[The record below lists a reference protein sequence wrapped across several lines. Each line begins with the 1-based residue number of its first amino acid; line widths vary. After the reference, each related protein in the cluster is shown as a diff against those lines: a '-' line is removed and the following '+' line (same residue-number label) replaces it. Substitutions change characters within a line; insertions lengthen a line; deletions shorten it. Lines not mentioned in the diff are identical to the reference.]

1 MPAQTFELGDFAS
14 IVETPSQPRTWF
26 PAQFPA
32 PEGGMWVYQ
41 EPDAV
46 IVVQDGRLRVA
57 AVPFTRS
64 HDRVQVL
71 DNAKHMYFSTRTFEA
86 APGGRLAVE
95 WEMAASISRGRPG
108 DLYDGFVS
116 FHLLNPMGGV
126 AVDVFLGNEELA
138 TVYARLPFPGS
149 NAPRPAQGP
158 RFYSVFDEMRGK
170 TQPGEIHGFAMI
182 HDRGARTLEWRMD
195 GETIKRL
202 EEVDD
207 LGPCHLVMGLMTEKD
222 IVPGK
227 GSVSCHGQGAVGTW
241 GRIRV
246 TLAEASDADEPRAP
260 EQRRRG
266 AGDGWRRR

>member
-1 MPAQTFELGDFAS
+1 LSAQTFEISDFAS
-14 IVETPSQPRTWF
+14 LVENPGQPRTWM
-26 PAQFPA
+26 PAQFPD
-32 PEGGMWVYQ
+32 PDGGLWVYQ

-46 IVVQDGRLRVA
+46 LVIQDGRLRVA
-57 AVPFTRS
+57 AVPFTRG

-126 AVDVFLGNEELA
+126 AVDVFVGNTELA

-149 NAPRPAQGP
+149 NAPRPAKGP
-158 RFYSVFDEMRGK
+158 RFYSVFDEMRGR
-170 TQPGEIHGFAMI
+170 TQPGELHAYAMI

-195 GETIKRL
+195 GESIKRL
-202 EEVDD
+202 AEVED

-246 TLAEASDADEPRAP
+246 TVEDGASDESELASA
-260 EQRRRG
+260 RG
-266 AGDGWRRR
+266 GAATAGKERV

>member
-1 MPAQTFELGDFAS
+1 MSAQTFELSDFAS
-14 IVETPSQPRTWF
+14 LVETPGQPRTWF

-32 PEGGMWVYQ
+32 PEGGMWVSQ

-57 AVPFTRS
+57 AVPFTRG

-71 DNAKHMYFSTRTFEA
+71 DNAKHMYFSTRNFEA
-86 APGGRLAVE
+86 APNGRLVVE

-126 AVDVFLGNEELA
+126 AVDVFLGNEEVA

-158 RFYSVFDEMRGK
+158 RFYSVFDEKRGK
-170 TQPGEIHGFAMI
+170 TKPGELHAYAMI
-182 HDRGARTLEWRMD
+182 HDRAARTLEWRMD
-195 GETIKRL
+195 GETLKHL
-202 EEVDD
+202 EEVED
-207 LGPCHLVMGLMTEKD
+207 LGPCHVVMGLMTEKD

-246 TLAEASDADEPRAP
+246 TLEEKSSSGERVRSAEGGASAGAADKA
-260 EQRRRG
+260 
-266 AGDGWRRR
+266 

>member
-1 MPAQTFELGDFAS
+1 LPVQTFDIADFAS
-14 IVETPSQPRTWF
+14 IVETPGAPRTWI

-32 PEGGMWVYQ
+32 PEGGVAVLQ

-57 AVPFTRS
+57 AVPFSRS

-71 DNAKHMYFSTRTFEA
+71 DNAKHMYFSVRTFEA
-86 APGGRLAVE
+86 PPGGRLEVE
-95 WEMAASISRGRPG
+95 WEMSASISRGRAG

-116 FHLLNPMGGV
+116 FHLLNPGAGV
-126 AVDVFLGNEELA
+126 AVDVFVGNEELA

-149 NAPRPAQGP
+149 DAPRPAKGP
-158 RFYSVFDEMRGK
+158 RFYSVFDELRGK
-170 TQPGEIHGFAMI
+170 TRAGQLHAYAMI
-182 HDRGARTLEWRMD
+182 HDRGARTLVWRMD
-195 GETIKRL
+195 GEVLKRL

-207 LGPCHLVMGLMTEKD
+207 LGPCHVVMGLMTEKD

-246 TLAEASDADEPRAP
+246 TLADAASDGGADERTA
-260 EQRRRG
+260 EAVSEAGKARR
-266 AGDGWRRR
+266 